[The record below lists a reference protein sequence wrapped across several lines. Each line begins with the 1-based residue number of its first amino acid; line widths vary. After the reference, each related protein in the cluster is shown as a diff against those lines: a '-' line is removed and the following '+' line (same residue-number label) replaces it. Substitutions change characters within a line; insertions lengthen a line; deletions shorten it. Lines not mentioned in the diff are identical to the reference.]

1 VTGSVNNSSPFVEND
16 PSGDSNSLTRV
27 ESSRGTTL
35 TQRGIGHRT
44 NERLPFTVSIG
55 LSVTVNISSP
65 FGLIPKDS
73 RRGGGGESVD
83 LKLTLESEGFKLNSI
98 LGSIIDSTQRKS
110 FTGTGDGILEGKLER
125 SRLGEGTNVSAME
138 PVLTWRSKNDTEV
151 EAVTSTPSFSNHG
164 RLMDSERIIGEMSS
178 GTITSSSLFSLT
190 DDHSLSSIRGDSVR
204 KSPSK
209 LDSVNIESRL
219 GCGGTSIISSNNT
232 CELTVTKGTSF
243 VISSNKTEVRGVNTN
258 TEKDLSSIIG
268 VFTERYDS
276 RGISVSLSRWL
287 GDGKESSELSSSSM
301 NVVGSW
307 VGEVSIDGGTS
318 TNQVGWHL
326 DRDLEL
332 HLESRVIGRSK
343 ILSHGDGENVTLG
356 STLGSGNLQGGR
368 TDIVGGVSIIN
379 TELSVSTG
387 GDPSPWIVSHRVFDP
402 SRSGSNLSSVSG
414 STKGHND
421 VERSLDN
428 SSGSPSG
435 HSESPLDLSSLSWE
449 LFSGSSRSSNL
460 GLSKSKGRSS
470 SINVDGVEDSVDVH
484 DGTSSSE
491 VVHSSLNSDWSE
503 RTSDSTGTRHSK
515 TVGSTG
521 GQSRGEGTL
530 EKWCRPSTGTQVG
543 WGGWW
548 GKAGGQ
554 CPNMDD
560 RWGCNGWHVS
570 RRQSYIHVSTS
581 GEGTIQSK
589 EDGKSGGSALL
600 RTVPSRLC
608 YTVDSTRHSNAND
621 GSK

>member
-1 VTGSVNNSSPFVEND
+1 
-16 PSGDSNSLTRV
+16 
-27 ESSRGTTL
+27 
-35 TQRGIGHRT
+35 
-44 NERLPFTVSIG
+44 
-55 LSVTVNISSP
+55 LSVTINISSEL
-65 FGLIPKDS
+65 GLIPKDS

-83 LKLTLESEGFKLNSI
+83 LKLTLESEGFKLNNI
-98 LGSIIDSTQRKS
+98 LGGIIDSTNRNR
-110 FTGTGDGILEGKLER
+110 FTNTRDGKLEGKLER
-125 SRLGEGTNVSAME
+125 SRFGEGTNVSAME
-138 PVLTWRSKNDTEV
+138 PVLTWTSNSDTEV
-151 EAVTSTPSFSNHG
+151 EAVTSTPSFSDHG
-164 RLMDSERIIGEMSS
+164 SLMDSERIIGEMSS
-178 GTITSSSLFSLT
+178 GIRTSSSLFSLT

-219 GCGGTSIISSNNT
+219 GCSGTSIVSSNNRS
-232 CELTVTKGTSF
+232 ELTVTS
-243 VISSNKTEVRGVNTN
+243 VIRTVSSRNQTVVRGVNTN
-258 TEKDLSSIIG
+258 TEKDLSSIIR

-276 RGISVSLSRWL
+276 SGISVSLSRWL
-287 GDGKESSELSSSSM
+287 GDGKETSELSGSSI

-332 HLESRVIGRSK
+332 HLESRVISRSK
-343 ILSHGDGENVTLG
+343 ILSHGDGENVTTG
-356 STLGSGNLQGGR
+356 STLGSGNLQGGW

-379 TELSVSTG
+379 TELSISTG

-402 SRSGSNLSSVSG
+402 SGSGSNLSSVSG
-414 STKGHND
+414 GTKGHND

-428 SSGSPSG
+428 LSGSPSG
-435 HSESPLDLSSLSWE
+435 HSESPLDLSSLSRE
-449 LFSGSSRSSNL
+449 LFGGSTSSSNL

-503 RTSDSTGTRHSK
+503 RTSDSTGTRNSK
-515 TVGSTG
+515 TVRSTG

-530 EKWCRPSTGTQVG
+530 KKWCRPSTGTQVG
-543 WGGWW
+543 SGGWW

-554 CPNMDD
+554 CPSMND
-560 RWGCNGWHVS
+560 RWGCNGWYVS
-570 RRQSYIHVSTS
+570 RRQGYVHVSTC
-581 GEGTIQSK
+581 GESAIQSK
-589 EDGKSGGSALL
+589 EEGKSGGSALL